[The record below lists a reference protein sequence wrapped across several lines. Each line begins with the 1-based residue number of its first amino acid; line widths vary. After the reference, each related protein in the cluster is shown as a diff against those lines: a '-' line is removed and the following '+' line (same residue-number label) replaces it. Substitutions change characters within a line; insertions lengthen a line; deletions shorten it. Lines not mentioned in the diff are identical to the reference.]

1 MFGYVEIDKPELKI
15 REYELFR
22 GYYCSL
28 CKSLGRRYGQISR
41 FTLTYDLTFLYVL
54 LDALNSLPA
63 GGKMQSCIAH
73 PIKKSFV
80 VNSNIFAEYT
90 SDMNIILMY
99 YNLMDKWEDERK
111 LLGKTGT
118 LVLRR
123 AFNKA
128 QRLYPKKAKNIS
140 DQLKTLSR
148 IEKQGCDSTD
158 EAAESFALIMSEIFN
173 CDHIEG
179 EVEKKA
185 LSWLGYNLGRWIY
198 ILDAYDDIEKDN
210 EKSNYN
216 PLLEQYK
223 YDGKD
228 IKEFKESIK
237 DKVNFSLTYSLSEVE
252 KAYSLLEIEKNKG
265 IMDNILYSG
274 LILKTDS
281 VLQGKREMNEKR
293 SV

>member
-1 MFGYVEIDKPELKI
+1 
-15 REYELFR
+15 
-22 GYYCSL
+22 
-28 CKSLGRRYGQISR
+28 
-41 FTLTYDLTFLYVL
+41 
-54 LDALNSLPA
+54 
-63 GGKMQSCIAH
+63 
-73 PIKKSFV
+73 
-80 VNSNIFAEYT
+80 
-90 SDMNIILMY
+90 
-99 YNLMDKWEDERK
+99 
-111 LLGKTGT
+111 
-118 LVLRR
+118 
-123 AFNKA
+123 
-128 QRLYPKKAKNIS
+128 
-140 DQLKTLSR
+140 
-148 IEKQGCDSTD
+148 
-158 EAAESFALIMSEIFN
+158 
-173 CDHIEG
+173 
-179 EVEKKA
+179 

>member
-1 MFGYVEIDKPELKI
+1 
-15 REYELFR
+15 
-22 GYYCSL
+22 
-28 CKSLGRRYGQISR
+28 
-41 FTLTYDLTFLYVL
+41 
-54 LDALNSLPA
+54 
-63 GGKMQSCIAH
+63 
-73 PIKKSFV
+73 
-80 VNSNIFAEYT
+80 
-90 SDMNIILMY
+90 MNIILMY

-179 EVEKKA
+179 EVEKG
-185 LSWLGYNLGRWIY
+185 LELVSYNLGRWIY

-210 EKSNYN
+210 EKAIIIRYWSSTNM
-216 PLLEQYK
+216 
-223 YDGKD
+223 
-228 IKEFKESIK
+228 
-237 DKVNFSLTYSLSEVE
+237 TE
-252 KAYSLLEIEKNKG
+252 KI
-265 IMDNILYSG
+265 
-274 LILKTDS
+274 
-281 VLQGKREMNEKR
+281 
-293 SV
+293 